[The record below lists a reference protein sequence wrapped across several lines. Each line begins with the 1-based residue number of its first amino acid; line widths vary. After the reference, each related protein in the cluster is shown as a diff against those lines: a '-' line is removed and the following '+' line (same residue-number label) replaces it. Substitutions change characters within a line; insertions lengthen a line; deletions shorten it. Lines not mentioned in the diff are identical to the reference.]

1 MASPRFPFALCCV
14 LLLALPVHAEKLP
27 AAVAQALKQA
37 GIPQEATGIYV
48 QETGAPRSA
57 LALNADQPMNPAS
70 VMKLVTTYAALEL
83 LGPGY
88 TWKTEVWGAGP
99 LVGDALEGDLVLKGY
114 GDPKLNLENF
124 WLLTRRLRLTGL
136 REIRGDLVLDASH
149 FDVAG
154 GDPGGFDNRPFRAYN
169 VPPEALLLNYRVVNL
184 SIVPDA
190 PGSGVRVV
198 ADPVPAPLNLVN
210 NLKLTDGPCNDW
222 RGDLKADIRVSPE
235 PATVALNG
243 SFSRQCGEKN
253 YLLALFDSGRYAQG
267 LFRELWAQ
275 QGGSMSG
282 TARRGEVPAGARLLL
297 THSSPP
303 LPEVV
308 RDVNKFSNNVMARQ
322 LLLSLGAEI
331 AGPPA
336 TLDKSRAVLRQWLES
351 RGLRFPELVVENG
364 AGLSRAERI
373 SARHLGE
380 LLLAAYASP
389 VMPELMSS
397 LPVTGVDGT
406 MKKRLNGS
414 GVAGQAHIKTGLLDG
429 VKTMAGY
436 VLDARGRRVVV
447 VALVNH
453 PNAGAAQPALDAL
466 LDWVYHRPG
475 KAGPWTREPHP

>member
-1 MASPRFPFALCCV
+1 
-14 LLLALPVHAEKLP
+14 
-27 AAVAQALKQA
+27 
-37 GIPQEATGIYV
+37 
-48 QETGAPRSA
+48 
-57 LALNADQPMNPAS
+57 
-70 VMKLVTTYAALEL
+70 
-83 LGPGY
+83 
-88 TWKTEVWGAGP
+88 
-99 LVGDALEGDLVLKGY
+99 
-114 GDPKLNLENF
+114 
-124 WLLTRRLRLTGL
+124 
-136 REIRGDLVLDASH
+136 
-149 FDVAG
+149 
-154 GDPGGFDNRPFRAYN
+154 
-169 VPPEALLLNYRVVNL
+169 
-184 SIVPDA
+184 
-190 PGSGVRVV
+190 
-198 ADPVPAPLNLVN
+198 
-210 NLKLTDGPCNDW
+210 
-222 RGDLKADIRVSPE
+222 
-235 PATVALNG
+235 VALNG

-253 YLLALFDSGRYAQG
+253 YLLALFDSRRYAQG

-275 QGGSMSG
+275 QGGSISG
-282 TARRGEVPAGARLLL
+282 TARRGEVPAGALLLL
-297 THSSPP
+297 THISPP

-308 RDVNKFSNNVMARQ
+308 RDINKFSNNVMARQ

-331 AGPPA
+331 GGPPA

-373 SARHLGE
+373 NARHLGE

-389 VMPELMSS
+389 VMPELMAS

-436 VLDARGRRVVV
+436 VLDAKGRRVVV

-475 KAGPWTREPHP
+475 KPGA